1 MRNEIERY
9 RDATNGLLVL
19 RQLLFLINLA
29 LKLQSWPKLCGNLR
43 KNTHAAPFREEIAP
57 PSPPKQCW
65 CYDSYLLVFIQ
76 HSRTQ
81 HCTGD
86 AGDERNDSTFCI

>member
-1 MRNEIERY
+1 MRSSAQEFEK
-9 RDATNGLLVL
+9 V
-19 RQLLFLINLA
+19 
-29 LKLQSWPKLCGNLR
+29 QSWPKLCGHLR
-43 KNTHAAPFREEIAP
+43 KNTHAAPFHEEISP

-76 HSRTQ
+76 HGRTQ
-81 HCTGD
+81 HCKGG